1 MSPRALLLTGTVGVG
16 KTTVAAAVG
25 DLLRQRQVANAV
37 VDLDELRRAW
47 PAPPADRF
55 NTSVMLGNLSA
66 VAAGYLGAGFSTLVL
81 SGVLETAED
90 RTRHEQAVRAPLTV
104 CRLVAD
110 PEAVHGRLHDRHRG
124 DADGLGWHL
133 HRAGELAA
141 IQEASAVEDLR
152 LDVTELPVRDAAV
165 AVLDLWDGLRPR
177 AREASPHLRARPA
190 RPT

>member
-25 DLLRQRQVANAV
+25 DLLRERQVANA
-37 VDLDELRRAW
+37 
-47 PAPPADRF
+47 
-55 NTSVMLGNLSA
+55 VMLGNLSA
-66 VAAGYLGAGFSTLVL
+66 VAAGYGGAGFSPLL
-81 SGVLETAED
+81 LAGGLETAED
-90 RTRHEQAVRAPLTV
+90 RTRHEQAVRVPLTV

-110 PEAVHGRLHDRHRG
+110 PEAVHRRLHARHRD

-141 IQEASAVEDLR
+141 VQDASAVEDLR
-152 LDVTELPVRDAAV
+152 LDVTELPVRGAAV
-165 AVLDLWDGLRPR
+165 AVLDLWDRLRPR
-177 AREASPHLRARPA
+177 ARGASPHPRARPA